1 VNRVEPSVLVFSR
14 NIASPNTAYCDASM
28 SLAVA
33 ELGSLTG
40 YGTGDDAGTD
50 RQHAGHTP
58 GGATEGAL
66 KIQDAGLID
75 YTRGR
80 IQVLDRKGL

>member
-1 VNRVEPSVLVFSR
+1 
-14 NIASPNTAYCDASM
+14 M
-28 SLAVA
+28 SLAVV

-40 YGTGDDAGTD
+40 YGNGDDAGTD

-80 IQVLDRKGL
+80 IQVLDREGLEKRTCECYAVVKKEYDRLLPDKLAA